1 MFLPVNQGGTMNL
14 DRLHGRARGVFVLFA
29 GVVFFCF
36 TALPATAGTMPAG
49 TTKDLTEWSLEAL
62 MEIEVDTVYGAAK
75 REQKVTEAPSSV
87 SIITAADIR
96 QYGYRTLA
104 DILKSVRG
112 FYVTYDRNYH
122 YVGTRGF
129 SRPGD
134 YNSRVLLLVDG
145 HRINNNI
152 YDTAAIGTEFILD
165 VDLIDRVEVVRGP
178 GSSIYGSNAFFGVI
192 NVITKKARAVKGM
205 EVSAEAGSFDAY
217 KGRATFGKQFRD
229 DFGVL
234 LSGSYYRSKGQNLY
248 FKEYDAPATNN
259 GRSDNADADRYG
271 SVFANVQ
278 FRDLTFQGGYV
289 SRTKGIS
296 TGAWNAVLGDDGTD
310 TTDAQGYAD
319 LRYRKAFDG
328 DHDLMLRFFYDYYR
342 YDGSYMIDYPPAT
355 LNRDAAIGKLWG
367 GEVLYNRKVFE
378 RHKLTAGLE
387 YQDNFV
393 QTQRNYDES
402 PYASYLSEQRGSYVL
417 GAHFQDEFTILD
429 NLILNAGARYD
440 HYKDFRGR
448 INPRAGLIYNPLDGT
463 TLKFLYGEAFRAPNT
478 YELYYNDGNIAQQA
492 NPDLDP
498 ETIRTYEI
506 VLEQYIRNFRFTV
519 SGFYYDMKNLITQ
532 VTDPVSGLLV
542 FRNAGDVTGKGFELE
557 LEGKWAKEVTGR
569 VSYSFTETEDKE
581 TGTSLTNSPKHLVKL
596 NTSFPLIR
604 DKLSTGIE
612 VQYTGPRKTLN
623 GSDAGGFLVANLT
636 FNSGKLF
643 NDMVVSASVYNLFDQ
658 KYSDP
663 VSKDIM
669 QNAIEQDGRTFRL
682 KFTYR
687 F

>member
-1 MFLPVNQGGTMNL
+1 MNF
-14 DRLHGRARGVFVLFA
+14 DRPCAITTGILVSALGCVI
-29 GVVFFCF
+29 FCS
-36 TALPATAGTMPAG
+36 TALPAVAGVAPANMSG
-49 TTKDLTEWSLEAL
+49 DLTELSIEAL

-87 SIITAADIR
+87 SIVTAADIR

-134 YNSRVLLLVDG
+134 YNARILLLVDG

-152 YDTAAIGTEFILD
+152 YDTAAIGTDFILD

-192 NVITKKARAVKGM
+192 NVITKKAQAVKGM

-234 LSGSYYRSKGQNLY
+234 LSGSCYRSKGPGLY

-259 GRSDNADADRYG
+259 GNSDNADADRYG

-296 TGAWNAVLGDDGTD
+296 TGAWNTVLGDDGTD

-319 LRYRKAFDG
+319 LRYRKAFDY

-342 YDGSYMIDYPPAT
+342 YDGNYMINYPPVT
-355 LNRDAAIGKLWG
+355 LNRDVAIGKLWG
-367 GEVLYNRKVFE
+367 GEALYNRKVFE
-378 RHKLTAGLE
+378 RHKLTAGFE

-393 QTQRNYDES
+393 QTQRNYDEN
-402 PYASYLSEQRGSYVL
+402 PYASYLNEQRGSYAF
-417 GAHFQDEFTILD
+417 GTHFQDEIVILD

-448 INPRAGLIYNPLDGT
+448 INPRAGLIYSPLDGT
-463 TLKFLYGEAFRAPNT
+463 TLKLLYGEAFRIPNT
-478 YELYYNDGNIAQQA
+478 YERFYNDGNIAQQA

-506 VLEQYIRNFRFTV
+506 VLEQYIKNFRFTV
-519 SGFYYDMKNLITQ
+519 SGFYYDIKNLIAQ

-542 FRNAGDVTGKGFELE
+542 FRNSDDVTGKGFELE
-557 LEGKWAKEVTGR
+557 FEGKWAKEVTSR
-569 VSYSFTETEDKE
+569 VSYSFTETKDKE

-682 KFTYR
+682 KLTYR